1 MLSKHYRLQI
11 QNWFKERKK
20 TISRKSDFFIIKV
33 ARNNLSFSRFGA
45 IISQKVHK
53 SAVKRNKIKRA
64 IFNFIRLNKY
74 HESPGK
80 DVLIIVL
87 PAISRLTSKEIKE
100 ELKKIYD

>member
-1 MLSKHYRLQI
+1 MLAKKFRLQI
-11 QNWFKERKK
+11 QDWFKERKK
-20 TISRKSDFFIIKV
+20 TVSHKSDFFIVKI

-45 IISQKVHK
+45 IISKKVHK

-80 DVLIIVL
+80 DVLIIVS
-87 PAISRLTSKEIKE
+87 PAASRLMSKGIKE
-100 ELKKIYD
+100 ELKKIL